1 MLTAPIPRLLTRR
14 LLTLLALICALL
26 GSLPPLSAARASGG
40 DYPWRTNTT
49 NTADPFGFT
58 KRQCVSF
65 AAWELYQHGHRISN
79 ATQHWGSADHWDDAA
94 RALGKV
100 VTTRPKAGAVA
111 QWEPYEKSTYYPS
124 TGGTGWIQAGAY
136 GHVAYVTGVYS
147 NGSVRVEQYNLFG
160 SRSYS
165 AMRVRAPRY
174 LYIAG

>member
-1 MLTAPIPRLLTRR
+1 MLTAPVPRFLTRR
-14 LLTLLALICALL
+14 LLTLLALLCALL
-26 GSLPPLSAARASGG
+26 GPLLPLSAARASGD
-40 DYPWRTNTT
+40 DYPWRTDTT

-79 ATQHWGSADHWDDAA
+79 ATQHWGSAYHWDDAA

-124 TGGTGWIQAGAY
+124 TGGSGWIQAGGY
-136 GHVAYVTGVYS
+136 GHVAYVTGIYS
-147 NGSVRVEQYNLFG
+147 DGSVRVEQYNLFG